1 MSMIEKNKLQFS
13 TQNFH
18 LNENDKKKKYI
29 LKFRKC

>member
-18 LNENDKKKKYI
+18 LNENDKKKIIYFKI
-29 LKFRKC
+29 